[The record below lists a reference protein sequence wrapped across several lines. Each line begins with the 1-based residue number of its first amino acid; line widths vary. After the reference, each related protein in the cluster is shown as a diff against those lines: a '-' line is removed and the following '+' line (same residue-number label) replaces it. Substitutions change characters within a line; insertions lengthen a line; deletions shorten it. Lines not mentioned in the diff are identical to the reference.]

1 VRKVDGRIRIAKPAN
16 GRVRATLW
24 VTSLMVVKSSI
35 ALSIRGRDKM
45 NESDIRQWVEQN
57 AEGLMPETQFTLGE
71 LDHIA
76 MCMHHIYRWYHEDY
90 PIGDFLTAVVRN
102 DLCEACYKADDMNR
116 KALYLYALF
125 LANKLPFDY
134 REKSRPVSK

>member
-1 VRKVDGRIRIAKPAN
+1 
-16 GRVRATLW
+16 
-24 VTSLMVVKSSI
+24 
-35 ALSIRGRDKM
+35 M